1 MPMAHS
7 ELPGMFNFE
16 ELHKGWFPHVFHTR
30 ENLSYRGP
38 MPAKDYFKPQA
49 MMPKNG
55 KNWYVVCCS
64 SGEKRRIRPLKELNK
79 YYHSDVMVLKAAC
92 EAFIK
97 KFQEEAG
104 FNPMEKCATIAS
116 ACNHFWRRE
125 LVSEETIAIEPMNGW
140 RGANVNQS
148 NIALV

>member
-49 MMPKNG
+49 MMPK
-55 KNWYVVCCS
+55 
-64 SGEKRRIRPLKELNK
+64 KRKELIPGMLLKWRETKNTTFERIK
-79 YYHSDVMVLKAAC
+79 QVLSLRCHGPK
-92 EAFIK
+92 
-97 KFQEEAG
+97 
-104 FNPMEKCATIAS
+104 S
-116 ACNHFWRRE
+116 S
-125 LVSEETIAIEPMNGW
+125 L
-140 RGANVNQS
+140 
-148 NIALV
+148 